1 MTRFQLLVS
10 IEPVADIKR
19 FWDHSA
25 SPSQWVIKREDVEL
39 FRGTYNDGVMYLL
52 SLENAGMI
60 SFKKDYIPAMEK
72 LRKHC
77 QRGYALERDLRR
89 QIIKLKKE
97 IKAYESK

>member
-39 FRGTYNDGVMYLL
+39 FRGTYDDGVMYLL

-60 SFKKDYIPAMEK
+60 AQTLPKRLRFRKRFKETNN
-72 LRKHC
+72 
-77 QRGYALERDLRR
+77 
-89 QIIKLKKE
+89 
-97 IKAYESK
+97 